1 MEGMQPHRA
10 DRTIRSKIA
19 SVSWLETGHRA
30 EQLLKSSEAARV
42 ESKQDFPETFI
53 DFNCTLNLRLQ
64 HNIVDACGH
73 VLSSMDFE
81 ERKLLDDQALAAAR
95 GLAAGAQEGSADGKD
110 AIARILERAG
120 GASAAPGAAS
130 GWTLTAD
137 GSWVR
142 LQPGAAGGG
151 GGVDAMETSGLDKI
165 LRHARTLSAR
175 DADEYLSQEVVQA
188 VLRGGSRAKHSHGL
202 LEAAYNETLAGQQG
216 SVAGGAAG
224 LRDLGMDIL
233 KRVSLGQSQTAL
245 SGKRGSLE
253 EARPPSGD
261 SDAVAVPR
269 GVSGVA
275 LGAVSSEPWWGEAAD
290 EEALEGLEVVA
301 LGGWDGSRNLGSF
314 ESIRPKES
322 AWQVKGNMSCSRR
335 GAAAVAL
342 NGQIWVLGGWDGQ
355 AYLKAVEVYD
365 TSTGRWSQV
374 KSMLEPRCYAAAAV
388 MDGKI
393 YVAGGYYGQV
403 VTCHYLS
410 LVSHLSLGGY
420 LGQLRVCSVD
430 SGGWEQWLSR
440 AHVCTDLVA
449 WC

>member
-151 GGVDAMETSGLDKI
+151 GGVDAVETSGLDKI

-245 SGKRGSLE
+245 GGKRGSLE

-261 SDAVAVPR
+261 SGAVAVPR

-275 LGAVSSEPWWGEAAD
+275 PGAVSSEPWWGEAAD
-290 EEALEGLEVVA
+290 EEALEGMEVVA

-322 AWQVKGNMSCSRR
+322 AWQVKGM
-335 GAAAVAL
+335 L
-342 NGQIWVLGGWDGQ
+342 NPKPYTLHP
-355 AYLKAVEVYD
+355 
-365 TSTGRWSQV
+365 T
-374 KSMLEPRCYAAAAV
+374 P
-388 MDGKI
+388 
-393 YVAGGYYGQV
+393 
-403 VTCHYLS
+403 
-410 LVSHLSLGGY
+410 
-420 LGQLRVCSVD
+420 
-430 SGGWEQWLSR
+430 
-440 AHVCTDLVA
+440 CTLHPKPMPKLHPLPTPYTQT
-449 WC
+449 

>member
-151 GGVDAMETSGLDKI
+151 GGVDAVETSGLDKI

-245 SGKRGSLE
+245 GGKRGSLE
-253 EARPPSGD
+253 EARPPSG
-261 SDAVAVPR
+261 AWA
-269 GVSGVA
+269 
-275 LGAVSSEPWWGEAAD
+275 GAP
-290 EEALEGLEVVA
+290 
-301 LGGWDGSRNLGSF
+301 
-314 ESIRPKES
+314 
-322 AWQVKGNMSCSRR
+322 
-335 GAAAVAL
+335 
-342 NGQIWVLGGWDGQ
+342 IW
-355 AYLKAVEVYD
+355 
-365 TSTGRWSQV
+365 
-374 KSMLEPRCYAAAAV
+374 C
-388 MDGKI
+388 
-393 YVAGGYYGQV
+393 
-403 VTCHYLS
+403 
-410 LVSHLSLGGY
+410 
-420 LGQLRVCSVD
+420 
-430 SGGWEQWLSR
+430 
-440 AHVCTDLVA
+440 
-449 WC
+449 